1 LFYLPRNC
9 FSTHLVRYVFAK
21 VLIACR
27 KRLEEEF
34 DQEGAKEQQEQ
45 ALNYKIKLEWQRILE
60 AFGMHSLCT
69 NVETCP
75 FARKDSSSLSSFL
88 CLSAAAFTACMKL
101 VDTSFH
107 SGSEL
112 TIENWTLIRDYFE
125 LVGQSKY
132 GLLDE

>member
-1 LFYLPRNC
+1 VPRNC

-34 DQEGAKEQQEQ
+34 DQEGVKAEQEQ
-45 ALNYKIKLEWQRILE
+45 ALNHKIKLEWQTILE
-60 AFGMHSLCT
+60 AFGMHSQCT

-75 FARKDSSSLSSFL
+75 FARKDSSSSSSSL

-101 VDTSFH
+101 VDTSFQF
-107 SGSEL
+107 GLQL
-112 TIENWTLIRDYFE
+112 TVEEWTLIRDYFE
-125 LVGQSKY
+125 LVGKS
-132 GLLDE
+132 